1 MRSIVYLFAYK
12 ETEVDQMEAYR
23 MGRTKPK
30 LATELSILTLR
41 LPHVEKPSSVQDQ
54 LINFLGSSRN
64 LNGVFVAMKEEGR
77 KTELL
82 KDRSSQLKKH
92 ICSYIDDRYEEYI
105 TRVGEKKPMEGRA
118 AGFTMNELG
127 EMPQGEI
134 PPPLAFVEKTVT
146 DQLKEMQADVDK
158 AVEYKNVVLCR
169 FLTRHL
175 LLHRHARAPNCIID
189 LRWIYEIS
197 NSVCLLSIV
206 LRLTE
211 CWAPK
216 LRQTDS
222 SELIVRLSDS
232 RFVGGG
238 VLNAYI
244 IPIKEGS

>member
-1 MRSIVYLFAYK
+1 
-12 ETEVDQMEAYR
+12 

-41 LPHVEKPSSVQDQ
+41 LPHVEKPSSIQDQ

-105 TRVGEKKPMEGRA
+105 TRIGEKKPMEGRA

-158 AVEYKNVVLCR
+158 AVEYKSIVLYR
-169 FLTRHL
+169 FLTRHS
-175 LLHRHARAPNCIID
+175 LLHHHARAPNCIID

-197 NSVCLLSIV
+197 NSCLFVVHSI
-206 LRLTE
+206 
-211 CWAPK
+211 AP
-216 LRQTDS
+216 
-222 SELIVRLSDS
+222 
-232 RFVGGG
+232 
-238 VLNAYI
+238 N
-244 IPIKEGS
+244 

>member
-12 ETEVDQMEAYR
+12 ETEVDRMEAYR

-41 LPHVEKPSSVQDQ
+41 LPHVEKPSSIQDR

-105 TRVGEKKPMEGRA
+105 TRIGEKKPMEGRA

-158 AVEYKNVVLCR
+158 AVEYKSIVLYR
-169 FLTRHL
+169 FLTRHS
-175 LLHRHARAPNCIID
+175 LLHHHARAPNCIID

-197 NSVCLLSIV
+197 NSCLFVVHSI
-206 LRLTE
+206 
-211 CWAPK
+211 AP
-216 LRQTDS
+216 
-222 SELIVRLSDS
+222 
-232 RFVGGG
+232 
-238 VLNAYI
+238 N
-244 IPIKEGS
+244 